1 MEEVIYILTI
11 IWTIFIFALF
21 IAFIAPELVKR
32 VSELIMDWRL
42 EKERKEVRRKREE
55 ECDKLKECIK
65 EFLNES
71 NYQDD

>member
-1 MEEVIYILTI
+1 MEEVIYIFTI
-11 IWTIFIFALF
+11 MWTIFIFALF
-21 IAFIAPELVKR
+21 TVFFAPELVER
-32 VSELIMDWRL
+32 VSGLIEDWKL
-42 EKERKEVRRKREE
+42 EREMKEVRRKREE